1 MISLKCPVCGEHLFL
16 LKTLYRCK
24 NGHSFD
30 ISREGY
36 VNLLISNRAVH
47 GDDKGM
53 VRARNAFLEQGHYLP
68 LRNALSDLACKYTSD
83 HVTLL
88 DAGGGEGWYTFGV
101 KEALY
106 TRDALCVDISKE
118 ALKIAAKRG
127 GLTCAVASVTD
138 LPVPDD
144 SADLILNIFAPEADA
159 EFSRVLKPGGVLL
172 RVVPLE
178 EHLMGL
184 KAAVY
189 DTPRPNPA
197 PSYAPAGFSLL
208 EQVEVRD
215 TLTLNSTEDIQNL
228 FSMTP
233 YYYKTSVQDREKLS
247 SLTTLTTELAF
258 CIFVHKK
265 D

>member
-1 MISLKCPVCGEHLFL
+1 MISLKCPVCGERLFL

-53 VRARNAFLEQGHYLP
+53 VRARNAFLENGHYLP
-68 LRNALSDLACKYTSD
+68 LRDALSHLAVKYTS
-83 HVTLL
+83 VSPVLL

-101 KEALY
+101 KDALQ
-106 TRDALCVDISKE
+106 TEDALCVDISKE
-118 ALKIAAKRG
+118 ALRLAAKRG
-127 GLTCAVASVTD
+127 GLTCAVASVSD
-138 LPVPDD
+138 LPVPDESVD
-144 SADLILNIFAPEADA
+144 VILNVFAPEADA
-159 EFSRVLKPGGVLL
+159 EFLRVLKPGGVLL

-178 EHLMGL
+178 DHLMGL

-189 DTPRPNPA
+189 DVPRPNPA
-197 PSYAPAGFSLL
+197 PQYQPEGFSLL
-208 EQVEVRD
+208 ERAEVRT
-215 TLTLNSTEDIQNL
+215 TLTLNSTEDIEHL

-233 YYYKTSVQDREKLS
+233 YYYKTSVKDREKLS

-258 CIFVHKK
+258 CIFACKK